1 MTIILYGR
9 VSRETAKARRHARRR
24 AAGLTAKRHEKARH
38 AEKTAAGYARPCCR
52 IEKAVRA
59 PSLRDTATAGA
70 VCLPGVA
77 IYVVRQRAKV

>member
-38 AEKTAAGYARPCCR
+38 AEKTAAGYARSCCR
-52 IEKAVRA
+52 IEKAVNA

-70 VCLPGVA
+70 LCLPGVA
-77 IYVVRQRAKV
+77 IYVVRPRAKV